1 MVQFISSDWTIEQR
15 LVHVQLLSKSLS
27 GEEIACEIIS
37 VLSTS
42 YSINSD
48 RLLECMRD
56 GAASNGVAMST
67 LSILYPN
74 LVDIECFSHTLDLV
88 GEHFNTPVLNEF
100 ISLWISMFSHSPKAR
115 LSWRE
120 QTGTSMKSYSATRWW
135 SKWEVI
141 HQL

>member
-1 MVQFISSDWTIEQR
+1 
-15 LVHVQLLSKSLS
+15 
-27 GEEIACEIIS
+27 
-37 VLSTS
+37 
-42 YSINSD
+42 
-48 RLLECMRD
+48 MRD
-56 GAASNGVAMST
+56 GAASNGVAVHT

-74 LVDIECFSHTLDLV
+74 MVDIECFSHTLDRV